1 MKLYTVTEFKEL
13 IKAYPNGGVV
23 FTEYDQPQDLLVT
36 DGFFGATNVVPYDG
50 QIFDWDFNIAEY
62 VENNNPQFAVYDN
75 ADVLQMIQTLTRGL
89 KIPLKAWFD

>member
-1 MKLYTVTEFKEL
+1 MFVKC
-13 IKAYPNGGVV
+13 
-23 FTEYDQPQDLLVT
+23 
-36 DGFFGATNVVPYDG
+36 ATHLMLQNMMHKNVKKIMLESKVYDG

-62 VENNNPQFAVYDN
+62 VENNKPQFAVYDN